1 MGAVN
6 ILVVEDDPAMGE
18 ALVSGLGDA
27 GYDAVLA
34 SNGVD
39 ALVAFSTT
47 DFSAA
52 IVDVMLP
59 AMSGFE
65 ICRRIREQGKSTPIM
80 LLTARDAIED
90 RVFGL
95 DAGADDYLTKPFAF
109 TELTARLRA
118 LLRRSPSLMSTSI
131 DVGKI
136 TVDGSS
142 IRRTEDGSRIHV
154 SPKELEL
161 LKLLITPVGSV
172 VTRQRILSE
181 IWGGGEVIDNN
192 IVDQYVSYL
201 RKKLPAEDTGV
212 SIVTVRGKGYFLRPS
227 E

>member
-1 MGAVN
+1 MN

-18 ALVSGLGDA
+18 ALVGGLEDA
-27 GYDAVLA
+27 GYQAVLTT
-34 SNGVD
+34 NGVD
-39 ALVAFSTT
+39 ALVAFNNAE
-47 DFSAA
+47 FSAA

-65 ICRRIREQGKSTPIM
+65 ICRRIRELGRSTPIM

-109 TELTARLRA
+109 TELNARLRA

-131 DVGKI
+131 EVGRI

-142 IRRTEDGSRIHV
+142 IRRTADGTRIHV

-181 IWGGGEVIDNN
+181 IWGGGEIVDNN

-201 RKKLPAEDTGV
+201 RKKLPTEDTGV
-212 SIVTVRGKGYFLRPS
+212 SIVTVRGKGYFLRPV

>member
-1 MGAVN
+1 
-6 ILVVEDDPAMGE
+6 MGE
-18 ALVSGLGDA
+18 ALVGGLGDA
-27 GYDAVLA
+27 GYEAVLTT
-34 SNGVD
+34 NGVD
-39 ALVAFSTT
+39 ALVAFTNAE
-47 DFSAA
+47 FSAA

-65 ICRRIREQGKSTPIM
+65 ICRRIRELGRSTPIM

-109 TELTARLRA
+109 TELNARLRA

-131 DVGKI
+131 EVGRI

-142 IRRTEDGSRIHV
+142 IRRTADGSRIHV

-181 IWGGGEVIDNN
+181 IWGGGEIVDNN

-201 RKKLPAEDTGV
+201 RKKLPTEETGV
-212 SIVTVRGKGYFLRPS
+212 GIVTVRGKGYFLRPV

>member
-1 MGAVN
+1 MN

-18 ALVSGLGDA
+18 ALVGGLEDA
-27 GYDAVLA
+27 GYEAVLTT
-34 SNGVD
+34 NGVD
-39 ALVAFSTT
+39 ALVAFNNAE
-47 DFSAA
+47 FSAA

-65 ICRRIREQGKSTPIM
+65 ICRRIRELGRSTPIM

-109 TELTARLRA
+109 TELNARLRA

-131 DVGKI
+131 EVGRI

-142 IRRTEDGSRIHV
+142 IRRTADGSRIHV

-181 IWGGGEVIDNN
+181 IWGGGEIVDNN

-201 RKKLPAEDTGV
+201 RKKLPTEDTGV
-212 SIVTVRGKGYFLRPS
+212 SIVTVRGKGYFLRPV

>member
-1 MGAVN
+1 MK

-18 ALVSGLGDA
+18 ALVGGLEDA
-27 GYDAVLA
+27 GYDAVLTT
-34 SNGVD
+34 NGID
-39 ALVAFSTT
+39 ALVAFSNAE
-47 DFSAA
+47 FSAA

-65 ICRRIREQGKSTPIM
+65 ICRRIRELGRSTPIL
-80 LLTARDAIED
+80 LLTARDSVED

-109 TELTARLRA
+109 TELNARLRA

-131 DVGKI
+131 EVGRI

-142 IRRTEDGSRIHV
+142 IRRTADNTRIHV

-161 LKLLITPVGSV
+161 LKLLISPVGSV

-181 IWGGGEVIDNN
+181 IWGGGEIVDNN

-201 RKKLPAEDTGV
+201 RKKLPTDDTGV
-212 SIVTVRGKGYFLRPS
+212 SIVTVRGKGYFLRPV

>member
-1 MGAVN
+1 MN
-6 ILVVEDDPAMGE
+6 ILVVEDNPAMGE
-18 ALVSGLGDA
+18 AIVDGLTDA
-27 GYDAVLA
+27 GYEAELTT
-34 SNGVD
+34 NGVD
-39 ALVAFSTT
+39 ALVAFSNYE
-47 DFSAA
+47 FSAA
-52 IVDVMLP
+52 VIDVMLP

-65 ICRRIREQGKSTPIM
+65 ICRRIRELGRSSPII

-109 TELTARLRA
+109 TELNARLRA

-131 DVGKI
+131 DVGRI

-142 IRRTEDGSRIHV
+142 IRRAADGTRIHV

-172 VTRQRILSE
+172 VTRQRILAE
-181 IWGGGEVIDNN
+181 IWGGGEVVDNN

-201 RKKLPAEDTGV
+201 RKKLPTDDTGI
-212 SIVTVRGKGYFLRPS
+212 SIITVRGKGYFLRPV

>member
-1 MGAVN
+1 
-6 ILVVEDDPAMGE
+6 MGE
-18 ALVSGLGDA
+18 ALVGGLGDA
-27 GYDAVLA
+27 GYEAVLTT
-34 SNGVD
+34 NGVD
-39 ALVAFSTT
+39 ALVAFTNAE
-47 DFSAA
+47 FSAA

-65 ICRRIREQGKSTPIM
+65 ICRRIRELGRSTPIM

-109 TELTARLRA
+109 TELNARLRA

-131 DVGKI
+131 EVGRI

-142 IRRTEDGSRIHV
+142 IRRTADGSRIHV

-181 IWGGGEVIDNN
+181 IWGGGEIVDNN

-201 RKKLPAEDTGV
+201 RKKLPTEDTGV
-212 SIVTVRGKGYFLRPS
+212 GIVTVRGKGYFLRPV

>member
-1 MGAVN
+1 
-6 ILVVEDDPAMGE
+6 MGE
-18 ALVSGLGDA
+18 ALVGGLEDA
-27 GYDAVLA
+27 GYEAELTT
-34 SNGVD
+34 NGVD
-39 ALVAFSTT
+39 ALVAFTT
-47 DFSAA
+47 SDFSAA

-65 ICRRIREQGKSTPIM
+65 ICRRIRELGRSTPIM
-80 LLTARDAIED
+80 LLTARDSVED

-109 TELTARLRA
+109 TELNARLRA

-131 DVGKI
+131 EVGTI

-142 IRRTEDGSRIHV
+142 IRRTADGTRIHV

-172 VTRQRILSE
+172 VTRQRILAE
-181 IWGGGEVIDNN
+181 IWGGGEVVDNN

-201 RKKLPAEDTGV
+201 RKKLPTEETGV
-212 SIVTVRGKGYFLRPS
+212 SIVTVRGKGYFLRPV

>member
-1 MGAVN
+1 MK

-18 ALVSGLGDA
+18 ALVGGLGDA
-27 GYDAVLA
+27 GYEAVLTT
-34 SNGVD
+34 NGVD
-39 ALVAFSTT
+39 ALVAFSNAE
-47 DFSAA
+47 FSAA

-65 ICRRIREQGKSTPIM
+65 ICRRIRELGRSTPIM

-109 TELTARLRA
+109 TELNARLRA

-131 DVGKI
+131 EVGRI

-142 IRRTEDGSRIHV
+142 IRRTADASRIHV

-172 VTRQRILSE
+172 VTRQRILAE
-181 IWGGGEVIDNN
+181 IWGGGEIVDNN

-201 RKKLPAEDTGV
+201 RKKLPTDDTGV
-212 SIVTVRGKGYFLRPS
+212 TIVTVRGKGYFLRPVD
-227 E
+227 

>member
-1 MGAVN
+1 
-6 ILVVEDDPAMGE
+6 MGE
-18 ALVSGLGDA
+18 ALVGGLGDA
-27 GYDAVLA
+27 GYEAVLTT
-34 SNGVD
+34 NGVD
-39 ALVAFSTT
+39 ALVAFNNAE
-47 DFSAA
+47 FSAA

-65 ICRRIREQGKSTPIM
+65 ICRRIRELGRSTPIM

-109 TELTARLRA
+109 TELNARLRA

-131 DVGKI
+131 EVGRI

-142 IRRTEDGSRIHV
+142 IRRTADGTRIHV

-181 IWGGGEVIDNN
+181 IWGGGEIVDNN

-201 RKKLPAEDTGV
+201 RKKLPTDDTGV
-212 SIVTVRGKGYFLRPS
+212 TIVTVRGKGYFLRPV

>member
-1 MGAVN
+1 M
-6 ILVVEDDPAMGE
+6 EDDPAMGE
-18 ALVSGLGDA
+18 ALVGGLGDA
-27 GYDAVLA
+27 GYEAVLTT
-34 SNGVD
+34 NGVD
-39 ALVAFSTT
+39 ALVAFTNAE
-47 DFSAA
+47 FSAA

-65 ICRRIREQGKSTPIM
+65 ICRRIRELGRSTPIM

-109 TELTARLRA
+109 TELNARLRA

-131 DVGKI
+131 EVGRI

-142 IRRTEDGSRIHV
+142 IRRTADGSRIHV

-181 IWGGGEVIDNN
+181 IWGGGEIVDNN

-201 RKKLPAEDTGV
+201 RKKLPTEETGV
-212 SIVTVRGKGYFLRPS
+212 GIVTVRGKGYFLRPV

>member
-1 MGAVN
+1 VN

-18 ALVSGLGDA
+18 ALVGGLEDA
-27 GYDAVLA
+27 GYDAVLTT
-34 SNGVD
+34 NGVD
-39 ALVAFSTT
+39 ALVAFNNAE
-47 DFSAA
+47 FSAA

-65 ICRRIREQGKSTPIM
+65 ICRRIRELGRSTPIM

-109 TELTARLRA
+109 TELNARLRA

-131 DVGKI
+131 EVGRI

-142 IRRTEDGSRIHV
+142 IRRTADGSRIHV

-181 IWGGGEVIDNN
+181 IWGGGEIVDNN

-201 RKKLPAEDTGV
+201 RKKLPTEDTGV
-212 SIVTVRGKGYFLRPS
+212 SIVTVRGKGYFLRPV

>member
-1 MGAVN
+1 VK

-18 ALVSGLGDA
+18 ALVGGLGDA
-27 GYDAVLA
+27 GYDAVLTT
-34 SNGVD
+34 NGVD
-39 ALVAFSTT
+39 ALVAFNNAE
-47 DFSAA
+47 FSAA

-65 ICRRIREQGKSTPIM
+65 ICRRIRELGRSTPIM

-109 TELTARLRA
+109 TELNARLRA

-131 DVGKI
+131 EVGRI

-142 IRRTEDGSRIHV
+142 IRRTADGTRIHV

-181 IWGGGEVIDNN
+181 IWGGGEIVDNN

-201 RKKLPAEDTGV
+201 RKKLPTEDTGV
-212 SIVTVRGKGYFLRPS
+212 SIVTVRGKGYFLRPI

>member
-1 MGAVN
+1 MK

-18 ALVSGLGDA
+18 ALVGGLEDA
-27 GYDAVLA
+27 GYEAELTT
-34 SNGVD
+34 NGVD
-39 ALVAFSTT
+39 ALVAFTT
-47 DFSAA
+47 SDFSAA

-65 ICRRIREQGKSTPIM
+65 ICRRIRELGRSTPIM
-80 LLTARDAIED
+80 LLTARDSVED

-109 TELTARLRA
+109 TELNARLRA

-131 DVGKI
+131 EVGTI

-142 IRRTEDGSRIHV
+142 IRRTADGTRIHV

-172 VTRQRILSE
+172 VTRQRILAE
-181 IWGGGEVIDNN
+181 IWGGGEVVDNN

-201 RKKLPAEDTGV
+201 RKKLPTEETGV
-212 SIVTVRGKGYFLRPS
+212 SIVTVRGKGYFLRPV

>member
-1 MGAVN
+1 MN
-6 ILVVEDDPAMGE
+6 ILLVEDDPAMGE
-18 ALVSGLGDA
+18 ALVGGLEDA
-27 GYDAVLA
+27 GYESVLTT
-34 SNGVD
+34 NGID
-39 ALVAFSTT
+39 ALVAFSNAE
-47 DFSAA
+47 FSAA

-65 ICRRIREQGKSTPIM
+65 ICRRIRELGRPTPIM

-109 TELTARLRA
+109 TELNARLRA

-131 DVGKI
+131 DVGRI

-142 IRRTEDGSRIHV
+142 IRRTADGSRIHV

-181 IWGGGEVIDNN
+181 IWGGGEIVDNN

-201 RKKLPAEDTGV
+201 RKKLPTEDTGV
-212 SIVTVRGKGYFLRPS
+212 AIVTVRGKGYFLRPV

>member
-1 MGAVN
+1 
-6 ILVVEDDPAMGE
+6 MGE
-18 ALVSGLGDA
+18 ALVGGLEDA
-27 GYDAVLA
+27 GYEAVLTT
-34 SNGVD
+34 NGID
-39 ALVAFSTT
+39 ALVAFSNAE
-47 DFSAA
+47 FSAA

-65 ICRRIREQGKSTPIM
+65 ICRRIRELGRSTPIL
-80 LLTARDAIED
+80 LLTARDSVED

-109 TELTARLRA
+109 TELNARLRA

-131 DVGKI
+131 EVGRI

-142 IRRTEDGSRIHV
+142 IRRTADSTRIHV

-161 LKLLITPVGSV
+161 LKLLISPVGSV

-181 IWGGGEVIDNN
+181 IWGGGEIVDNN

-212 SIVTVRGKGYFLRPS
+212 SIVTVRGKGYFLRPV

>member
-1 MGAVN
+1 
-6 ILVVEDDPAMGE
+6 MGE
-18 ALVSGLGDA
+18 ALVGGLEDA
-27 GYDAVLA
+27 GYEAVLTT
-34 SNGVD
+34 NGVD
-39 ALVAFSTT
+39 ALVAFNNAE
-47 DFSAA
+47 FSAA

-65 ICRRIREQGKSTPIM
+65 ICRRIRELGRSTPIM

-109 TELTARLRA
+109 TELNARLRA

-131 DVGKI
+131 EVGRI

-142 IRRTEDGSRIHV
+142 IRRTADGSRIHV

-181 IWGGGEVIDNN
+181 IWGGGEIVDNN

-201 RKKLPAEDTGV
+201 RKKLPTEDTGV
-212 SIVTVRGKGYFLRPS
+212 SIVTVRGKGYFLRPV

>member
-1 MGAVN
+1 MK

-18 ALVSGLGDA
+18 ALVGGLGDA
-27 GYDAVLA
+27 GYEAVLTT
-34 SNGVD
+34 NGVD
-39 ALVAFSTT
+39 ALVAFNNAE
-47 DFSAA
+47 FSAA

-65 ICRRIREQGKSTPIM
+65 ICRRIRELGRSTPIM

-109 TELTARLRA
+109 TELNARLRA

-131 DVGKI
+131 EVGRI

-142 IRRTEDGSRIHV
+142 IRRTADGTRIHV

-181 IWGGGEVIDNN
+181 IWGGGEIVDNN

-201 RKKLPAEDTGV
+201 RKKLPTDDTGV
-212 SIVTVRGKGYFLRPS
+212 TIVTVRGKGYFLRPV